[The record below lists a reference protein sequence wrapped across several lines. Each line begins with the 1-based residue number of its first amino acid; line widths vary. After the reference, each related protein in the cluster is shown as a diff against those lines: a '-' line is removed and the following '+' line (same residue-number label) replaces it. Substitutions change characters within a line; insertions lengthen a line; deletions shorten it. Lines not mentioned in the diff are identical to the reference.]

1 MSTYRLPT
9 DEWRHSERDALL
21 EFAAKAA
28 KPAGFGYLDAEGNHQ
43 DDHGLELWI
52 NGRFTHVM
60 ACEVLRG
67 NEEARPLLDLGM
79 KALTE
84 SLWDD
89 KYAGWLASVHTG
101 EDEAGM
107 EDGRVLPFDEE
118 STRKQSYAHAF
129 VILAAASAM
138 QAGHPA
144 ARRLFDV
151 AHELAEYHWWEP
163 VGLVRESA
171 SRDWSEFEDYRG
183 INANMHTVEAMLAS
197 FDASHDLEYLERA
210 LHICRFVISR
220 AEPRQWR
227 IPEHYTSDWTVDPD
241 YNRDRPAD
249 KFRPWGAT
257 VGHGLEW
264 GRLII
269 QTAIVNLRHR
279 KIEAGEAAEL
289 VSAALH
295 LIDRAVTDGW
305 AVDGHDGFVYTTDF
319 DGQPIVHERMHW
331 VVCEAI
337 NAVHAARRAL
347 EELGEDAPEL
357 TDLNISPEKYAELE
371 AMWWQHA
378 DDYFIASPGRWRE
391 ELDKEGRLSE
401 QTWTGMPEIYHAYQS
416 LVLPDGDYAVGFA
429 AAAKAD

>member
-1 MSTYRLPT
+1 MSTFRLPQ
-9 DEWRHSERDALL
+9 DEWRHAERDALI
-21 EFAAKAA
+21 EFASRAA

-43 DDHGLELWI
+43 EDHGIELWI
-52 NGRFTHVM
+52 NGRFAHVM

-67 NEEARPLLDLGM
+67 NEDAKPLLDLGM

-89 KYAGWLASVHTG
+89 KHAGWLASVHTG
-101 EDEAGM
+101 EHEDGM
-107 EDGRVLPFDEE
+107 EDGRVLPFDES

-163 VGLVRESA
+163 IGLVRESFP
-171 SRDWSEFEDYRG
+171 RDWSETEDYRG
-183 INANMHTVEAMLAS
+183 INANMHFTEAMLAS
-197 FDASHDLEYLERA
+197 FDAAKDLEYLERA
-210 LHICRFVISR
+210 LHICRFVIAQ
-220 AEPRQWR
+220 AEPRNWR
-227 IPEHYTSDWTVDPD
+227 IPEHYTSDWTFDPE

-264 GRLII
+264 GRLMI
-269 QTAIVNLRHR
+269 QTAMVSLRHR
-279 KIEAGEAAEL
+279 IIDRDAAAEL
-289 VSAALH
+289 VAAALH
-295 LIDRAVTDGW
+295 LIDRAIVDGW

-319 DGQPIVHERMHW
+319 DGKPITAERMHW

-347 EELGEDAPEL
+347 DELGDGAPS
-357 TDLNISPEKYAELE
+357 TDDLEIDPADYEALEGEWWNYAK
-371 AMWWQHA
+371 
-378 DDYFIASPGRWRE
+378 DYLIASPGHWRE
-391 ELDKEGRLSE
+391 ELDPQGNLSE
-401 QTWTGMPEIYHAYQS
+401 KTWVGMPEIYHAYQA

-429 AAAKAD
+429 AAAKGN